1 MARYFSLLPFV
12 PSPAGSKDIVRIMRQ
27 KGVETNPMFYPVKH
41 IPFEEFI
48 ILVANAGCMIGN
60 SSAGVREAGAF
71 GTPVVNLGS
80 RQTGRETGK
89 EEKI

>member
-1 MARYFSLLPFV
+1 MT
-12 PSPAGSKDIVRIMRQ
+12 RIMRL
-27 KGVETNPMFYPVKH
+27 KGIEHHPNFRPAKH

-80 RQTGRETGK
+80 RQTGRETG
-89 EEKI
+89 ECF